1 METVSISNFSHSI
14 AWLHCSLF
22 GHRHFM
28 CDIFSSSLDKDKPS
42 TYPLRS
48 AQRNLNK
55 ILLGNEDD
63 LSNDSQRTCTVTQN
77 RSESAKNMFELDTL
91 ISNVLNGTDTYM
103 STDGGSSQTMV
114 EPANSAIAKEMNNTL
129 AMRSSSSSTSTAASS
144 SLAQNSSHSNSN
156 SALRNDVKLSEY
168 SEFAPCYAAIQQSHP
183 QQMQSNNNTTTTN
196 SNAATANANSLH
208 SASMSQPSH
217 SQQSNTNDSNGHLSK
232 MFGGDDTSMLLN
244 NNNNKSI
251 QNTEHSTHVGGQQ
264 QMPSTP
270 QSGRIR
276 NSLMSDY
283 NFSPVNGILSLSNT
297 SGEYSLCRF
306 DFIRFCRF

>member
-1 METVSISNFSHSI
+1 
-14 AWLHCSLF
+14 
-22 GHRHFM
+22 
-28 CDIFSSSLDKDKPS
+28 
-42 TYPLRS
+42 
-48 AQRNLNK
+48 
-55 ILLGNEDD
+55 
-63 LSNDSQRTCTVTQN
+63 
-77 RSESAKNMFELDTL
+77 MFELDTL

-103 STDGGSSQTMV
+103 STNGGSSQAMV
-114 EPANSAIAKEMNNTL
+114 EPTNSAIAKEMNIAL
-129 AMRSSSSSTSTAASS
+129 AMRSSTSSTSSAAA

-168 SEFAPCYAAIQQSHP
+168 SEFAPCYAAMQQSHAQ
-183 QQMQSNNNTTTTN
+183 QQMQNNQHTTSN
-196 SNAATANANSLH
+196 SAIGVAAANVNANSLH

-217 SQQSNTNDSNGHLSK
+217 SQQSNSNDSNGHLSK
-232 MFGGDDTSMLLN
+232 MFGDDDTSMLMN

-264 QMPSTP
+264 QLPSTP

-297 SGEYSLCRF
+297 SGEYSLASFCIF
-306 DFIRFCRF
+306 HFIWFCRFWTLSLVHTYHILNWRSINTFAYA